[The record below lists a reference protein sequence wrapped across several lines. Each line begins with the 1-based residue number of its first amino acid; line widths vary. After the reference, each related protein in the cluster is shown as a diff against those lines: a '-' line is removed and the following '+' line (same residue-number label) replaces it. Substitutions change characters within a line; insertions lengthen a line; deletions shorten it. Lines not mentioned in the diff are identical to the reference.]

1 MRFRSCGLSASNI
14 EEYLKKIKEKE
25 QSYLEESTLSHIT
38 CISLVE
44 KSNNDEDDD
53 EYDLLKPTSN
63 YEMKKYERFTKRRR
77 RLVGSKQYF
86 RKKIFFHHKRSRI
99 NSESINVI
107 DSKIKILEWI
117 INNRRINWIAL

>member
-44 KSNNDEDDD
+44 KNINDDDED
-53 EYDLLKPTSN
+53 EYDLLRPTSN
-63 YEMKKYERFTKRRR
+63 YEIKKYEKFAKRRR
-77 RLVGSKQYF
+77 RLIGPKKYF

-99 NSESINVI
+99 NSESINVNVT
-107 DSKIKILEWI
+107 KIKILE
-117 INNRRINWIAL
+117 

>member
-1 MRFRSCGLSASNI
+1 MRFRSCGMSASNI

-44 KSNNDEDDD
+44 KRNNENDDDD
-53 EYDLLKPTSN
+53 EYDLLRPTSN
-63 YEMKKYERFTKRRR
+63 YEMKRYEKFTKRRK
-77 RLVGSKQYF
+77 RLIGPKKFF

-99 NSESINVI
+99 ISESIYAI
-107 DSKIKILEWI
+107 DSKIKIFE
-117 INNRRINWIAL
+117 

>member
-1 MRFRSCGLSASNI
+1 MRFRSCGMSASNI

-44 KSNNDEDDD
+44 KSINEDDD
-53 EYDLLKPTSN
+53 DNEYDLLRPTSN
-63 YEMKKYERFTKRRR
+63 YEMKRYEKFTKRRK
-77 RLVGSKQYF
+77 RLIVPKKYF

-99 NSESINVI
+99 ISESINVI
-107 DSKIKILEWI
+107 DSKFKILE
-117 INNRRINWIAL
+117 

>member
-1 MRFRSCGLSASNI
+1 MRFRSCGMSASNI

-44 KSNNDEDDD
+44 KSNNENDDVDDD
-53 EYDLLKPTSN
+53 EYDLLRPTSN
-63 YEMKKYERFTKRRR
+63 YEMKRYIKFTKRRK
-77 RLVGSKQYF
+77 RLIVPKKYF

-99 NSESINVI
+99 NSESIYSIN
-107 DSKIKILEWI
+107 SKIKILE
-117 INNRRINWIAL
+117 

>member
-1 MRFRSCGLSASNI
+1 MRFRSCGMSASNI

-44 KSNNDEDDD
+44 KSNNENDDND
-53 EYDLLKPTSN
+53 EYDLLRPTSN
-63 YEMKKYERFTKRRR
+63 YEMKRYEKFTKRRK
-77 RLVGSKQYF
+77 RLIGPKKFF

-99 NSESINVI
+99 ISESIYAI
-107 DSKIKILEWI
+107 DSKIKIFE
-117 INNRRINWIAL
+117 